1 MSSHHLITH
10 HLIIDKRPQSLLPSH
25 KVPMGKDPAQASP
38 TISVFDQLPRDKR
51 DELTRAVEHR
61 VCAPRTVIFRQGDP
75 GDQFYVIQSGKVRVF
90 RKDARG
96 LETDLSILGP
106 GESFGEMA
114 LLTGEA
120 RSANVEATD
129 ETSLMVLSK
138 EQFERI
144 LEDFPDITLAF
155 VKQMSGWL
163 LRDEKIIEKEV
174 QLQYRAP
181 RMSWFDFV
189 LLIGVSLI
197 LAFVF
202 NRSNPNGL
210 PVLPNLPDRKAIS
223 QISAAQAMDEVKKGA
238 LLVDAGPE
246 AFYEKKHIQGAM
258 SMPLALFDIVY
269 STVFTG
275 EEKGKN
281 IIVYGGTFSKL
292 YDWELASRLLSRG
305 QKNVKVL
312 AGGMAQWEKEGYPVE
327 GGDQ

>member
-1 MSSHHLITH
+1 
-10 HLIIDKRPQSLLPSH
+10 
-25 KVPMGKDPAQASP
+25 MGKDIKRESP
-38 TISVFDQLPRDKR
+38 GSSVFGQLPEQKR
-51 DELTRAVEHR
+51 DEITQAMEHQ
-61 VCAPRTVIFRQGDP
+61 VAAPGTIIFRQGGP
-75 GDQFYVIQSGKVRVF
+75 GDRFYVIQSGKVRVF
-90 RKDARG
+90 RKDAGG
-96 LETDLSILGP
+96 LERDLSVLGA

-114 LLTGEA
+114 LLTGEM
-120 RSANVEATD
+120 RSANVEAIE
-129 ETSLMVLSK
+129 ETRLMVLSK

-155 VKQMSGWL
+155 VKQISGWL

-210 PVLPNLPDRKAIS
+210 PVLPNPPDRKVIS
-223 QISAAQAMDEVKKGA
+223 QISAAQAMGEVKKGA

-275 EEKGKN
+275 EEEGKN

-305 QKNVKVL
+305 QMNVKVL

-327 GGDQ
+327 EGDQ

>member
-1 MSSHHLITH
+1 
-10 HLIIDKRPQSLLPSH
+10 
-25 KVPMGKDPAQASP
+25 MGKDIKRESP
-38 TISVFDQLPRDKR
+38 GSSVFGQLPEEKR
-51 DELTRAVEHR
+51 DEITQAMEHQ
-61 VCAPRTVIFRQGDP
+61 VAAPGTIIFRQGGP
-75 GDQFYVIQSGKVRVF
+75 GDRFYVIQSGKVRVF
-90 RKDARG
+90 RKDAGG
-96 LETDLSILGP
+96 LERDLSVLGA

-114 LLTGEA
+114 LLTGEM
-120 RSANVEATD
+120 RSANVEAIE
-129 ETSLMVLSK
+129 ETRLMVLSK

-144 LEDFPDITLAF
+144 LKDFPDITLAF

-210 PVLPNLPDRKAIS
+210 PLLPNLPDRKAIS

-275 EEKGKN
+275 EEEGKN

-305 QKNVKVL
+305 QMNVKVL

-327 GGDQ
+327 EGDQ

>member
-1 MSSHHLITH
+1 
-10 HLIIDKRPQSLLPSH
+10 
-25 KVPMGKDPAQASP
+25 MGKDIKRESP
-38 TISVFDQLPRDKR
+38 GSSVFGQLPEEKR
-51 DELTRAVEHR
+51 DEITQAMEHQ
-61 VCAPRTVIFRQGDP
+61 VAAPGTIIFRQGGP
-75 GDQFYVIQSGKVRVF
+75 GDRFYVIQSGKVRVF
-90 RKDARG
+90 RKDAGG
-96 LETDLSILGP
+96 LETDLSVLGA

-114 LLTGEA
+114 LLTGEM
-120 RSANVEATD
+120 RSANVEAIE
-129 ETSLMVLSK
+129 ETRLMVLSK

>member
-1 MSSHHLITH
+1 
-10 HLIIDKRPQSLLPSH
+10 
-25 KVPMGKDPAQASP
+25 MGKDIKRESP
-38 TISVFDQLPRDKR
+38 GSSVFGQLPEEKR
-51 DELTRAVEHR
+51 DEITQAMEHQ
-61 VCAPRTVIFRQGDP
+61 VAAPGTIIFRQGGP
-75 GDQFYVIQSGKVRVF
+75 GDRFYVIQSGKVRVF
-90 RKDARG
+90 RKDAGG
-96 LETDLSILGP
+96 LERDLSVLGA

-114 LLTGEA
+114 LLTGEM
-120 RSANVEATD
+120 RSANVEAIE
-129 ETSLMVLSK
+129 ETRLMVLSK

-144 LEDFPDITLAF
+144 LKDFPDITLAF
-155 VKQMSGWL
+155 VKQISGWL

-210 PVLPNLPDRKAIS
+210 PLLPNLPDRKAIS
-223 QISAAQAMDEVKKGA
+223 QISAAQAVGEVKKGA

-305 QKNVKVL
+305 QMNVKVL

>member
-1 MSSHHLITH
+1 
-10 HLIIDKRPQSLLPSH
+10 
-25 KVPMGKDPAQASP
+25 MGKDIKRESP
-38 TISVFDQLPRDKR
+38 GSSVFGQLPEEKR
-51 DELTRAVEHR
+51 DEITQAMEHQ
-61 VCAPRTVIFRQGDP
+61 VAAPGTIIFRQGGP
-75 GDQFYVIQSGKVRVF
+75 GDRFYVIQSGKVRVF
-90 RKDARG
+90 RKDAGG
-96 LETDLSILGP
+96 LERDLSVLGA

-114 LLTGEA
+114 LLTGEM
-120 RSANVEATD
+120 RSANVEAIE
-129 ETSLMVLSK
+129 ETRLMVLSK

-144 LEDFPDITLAF
+144 LKDFPDITLAF
-155 VKQMSGWL
+155 VKQISGWL

-210 PVLPNLPDRKAIS
+210 PLLPNLPDRKAIS

-275 EEKGKN
+275 EEEGKN

-305 QKNVKVL
+305 QMNVKVL

-327 GGDQ
+327 EGDQ

>member
-1 MSSHHLITH
+1 
-10 HLIIDKRPQSLLPSH
+10 
-25 KVPMGKDPAQASP
+25 MGKDIKRESP
-38 TISVFDQLPRDKR
+38 GSSVFGQLPEEKR
-51 DELTRAVEHR
+51 DEITQAMEHQ
-61 VCAPRTVIFRQGDP
+61 VAAPGTIIFRQGGP
-75 GDQFYVIQSGKVRVF
+75 GDRFYVIQSGKVRVF
-90 RKDARG
+90 RKDAGG
-96 LETDLSILGP
+96 LETDLSVLGA

-114 LLTGEA
+114 LLTGEM
-120 RSANVEATD
+120 RSANVEAIE
-129 ETSLMVLSK
+129 ETRLIVLSK

>member
-1 MSSHHLITH
+1 
-10 HLIIDKRPQSLLPSH
+10 
-25 KVPMGKDPAQASP
+25 MGKDIKRESP
-38 TISVFDQLPRDKR
+38 GSSVFGQLPEQKR
-51 DELTRAVEHR
+51 DEITQAMEHQ
-61 VCAPRTVIFRQGDP
+61 VAAPGTIIFRQGGP
-75 GDQFYVIQSGKVRVF
+75 GDRFYVIQSGKVRVF
-90 RKDARG
+90 RKDAGG
-96 LETDLSILGP
+96 LERDLSVLGA

-114 LLTGEA
+114 LLTGEM
-120 RSANVEATD
+120 RSANVEAIE
-129 ETSLMVLSK
+129 ETRLMVLSK

-144 LEDFPDITLAF
+144 LKDFPDITLAF
-155 VKQMSGWL
+155 VKQISGWL

-210 PVLPNLPDRKAIS
+210 PVLPNPPDRKVIS
-223 QISAAQAMDEVKKGA
+223 QISAAQAMGEVKKGA

-275 EEKGKN
+275 EEEGKN

-305 QKNVKVL
+305 QMNVKVL